1 MKRFIIFFM
10 LIGFS
15 VYGQLPSGKTM
26 HYTQK
31 DGLSFNIIN
40 SIAQDNEGFIWF
52 ATGNGLNRFDGINF
66 RTFTAN
72 PQDSSGIP
80 GNYIQKIFKDHQGTF
95 WISSRRGLYSFDLK
109 TEKFR
114 SQAVVSG
121 SKRADVTWIS
131 ENAGAKLWIGTTGN
145 GFSAVDPSKGY
156 FVNYTMKNLK
166 GLPTNDILCV
176 EEDTSGKLWLG
187 TQDAGLCVFNIHNG
201 QLGERML
208 IKNKGLQNSR
218 VNRIYQ
224 DHHKNMWIA
233 TSNGLWFYSHQT
245 RTFHQFDASRY
256 HLRSN
261 VFLSVIEDKRHQLYI
276 GLQDGGLYHLDLDK
290 FAAAD
295 PAAFVFDQVENE
307 KGYNITA
314 RSVQELFLD
323 RDENLWL
330 GTYGDGLFMV
340 SRNAAKFRQFRKKMT
355 DNSGESDVR
364 YYGMCADAEGYLW
377 LGTDGDGIYKTRRDG
392 TVMKHYRADAASGSL
407 TDNAILSAYRDSKG
421 NLWFGTYA
429 GGLLLYD
436 PETDGFISFK
446 HDPADPHSIPC
457 NDVRVIRE
465 DRNHHIWVGTNGGG
479 LARLDAAHKKFR
491 AYTTANSGLTSND
504 VRAIEAD
511 GKGNLWLGTYGGGL
525 NYLIAA
531 QDQVHPWLQHE
542 KDKIS
547 LAGKIIY
554 ALHLDQQNRL
564 WIGSEGEGL
573 LLLYTDKNTVRRLS
587 EKDGMADNTV
597 YAILEEST
605 GKIWV
610 TTNDGISKIDV
621 GKHKVSNYNSNDGLQ
636 GKQFNAGS
644 AIVADQGNLMVFG
657 GTEGWNLFHPKDIRP
672 SSYQPKIRITGLQL
686 YGREE
691 NDKGDL
697 KQISRYH
704 EITLQANQ
712 SVFSIQY
719 VALNFVY
726 PRDAQYAYKMEGLDK
741 DWVYVKSQRSA
752 TYRYLQP
759 GRYTFK
765 VKTTNEDDVWQ
776 EDFAYIDI
784 LILPPWY
791 KSWWAYTLYAA
802 VAVVIIYLL
811 IHYKAKQT
819 QLRYRIKIASLEA
832 EQEREL
838 HESKIS
844 FFTNISHEFRSPLT
858 LIVNPVREMIS
869 EKGTPGDMEN
879 LTIVYRNA
887 KRLLSLVDQLLLF
900 GKADTSADRLS
911 ISRINLISLCEE
923 VFLCFTYLAAK
934 KDITYLFTESFA
946 GAEIYADREKIEIAL
961 FNLISNALR
970 HTPEGGK
977 VTLDMTEDE
986 TGVVLRVIDT
996 GTGIPAEIGNRV
1008 FDRFYKVP
1016 DQNSSRAGFGI
1027 GLFLVKNFV
1036 ESHFGKV
1043 SFESAPGKG
1052 TTFEIRLLKG
1062 KAHFADY
1069 PINDDQPTSS
1079 LMLDELNGFDE
1090 DMEADGELN
1099 SAVIAET
1106 GRRTITEGLS
1116 SDMLTMLI
1124 IDDNEEIRHY
1134 IEKIFRGRFEL
1145 LSAANGEEGLQ
1156 QINRYLPDVIICD
1169 VLMQNLNGIELCR
1182 LVKADPALNHI
1193 PLILLTASTSSEI
1206 RLRGIEC
1213 GADDYLSK
1221 PFEKDLLVAR
1231 VEGLLKS
1238 RNNLQTYFYNK
1249 ITLKSANMKISAEY
1263 KDFLERCI
1271 EIVEKHMTDPNFG
1284 ISTLAEEIGMSRSNL
1299 YTKIKSISGQ
1309 SANSFIRFIR
1319 LRKAAEI
1326 FINTDLTI
1334 QETILRV
1341 GIRDNRYFREQF
1353 FKLFN
1358 VNPSD
1363 YIKKYRKTFS
1373 SRYTVNKS
1381 LLTVK
1386 QPK

>member
-1 MKRFIIFFM
+1 MKGLSIFLM
-10 LIGFS
+10 LIGFT
-15 VYGQLPSGKTM
+15 VYGQVPSGRTM

-40 SIAQDNEGFIWF
+40 SIIQDNQGFIWF

-66 RTFTAN
+66 RTFKSDS
-72 PQDSSGIP
+72 QDSSGLP
-80 GNYIQKIFKDHQGTF
+80 GNYIQKVFKDHQGTF
-95 WISSRRGLYSFDLK
+95 WLSSRKGLYSFDLK
-109 TEKFR
+109 TEKF
-114 SQAVVSG
+114 SQHAVAKASQ
-121 SKRADVTWIS
+121 RADVTWIS
-131 ENAGAKLWIGTTGN
+131 ENTKGRLWIATSAN
-145 GFSAVDPSKGY
+145 GFSALDQRTGN

-166 GLPTNDILCV
+166 GLPSNDILCV
-176 EEDTSGKLWLG
+176 EEDSGGNLWVG
-187 TQDAGLCVFNIHNG
+187 TQDAGLCVFRIRNG
-201 QLGERML
+201 RLAERVF
-208 IKNKGLQNSR
+208 KENKGPGNSR
-218 VNRIYQ
+218 VNRIYR
-224 DHHKNMWIA
+224 DHRNNLWIA
-233 TSNGLWFYSHQT
+233 SANGLWFYRQQT
-245 RTFHQFDASRY
+245 QSFHEFDAMRY

-261 VFLSVIEDKRHQLYI
+261 VFLSLIEDSRHQLYI
-276 GLQDGGLYHLDLDK
+276 GLQDGGLYHIDMDK
-290 FAAAD
+290 FAGAD
-295 PAAFVFDQVENE
+295 PAGFVFDQVENE
-307 KGYNITA
+307 KGYNITP

-340 SRNAAKFRQFRKKMT
+340 SRKAAKFQLFRKKMT

-364 YYGMCADAEGYLW
+364 YYGMCMDAEGYLW

-392 TVMKHYRADAASGSL
+392 TVIKHYRATGTPGSL
-407 TDNAILSAYRDSKG
+407 TDNAILSAYKDSKG

-429 GGLLLYD
+429 RGLLLYN

-446 HDPADPHSIPC
+446 HDSANPLSIPG

-465 DRNHHIWVGTNGGG
+465 DRNHNIWIGTNGGG
-479 LARLDAAHKKFR
+479 LGRLNPAH
-491 AYTTANSGLTSND
+491 TAFESYNTSNSGITSND
-504 VRAIEAD
+504 IRAIETD
-511 GKGNLWLGTYGGGL
+511 EKGNLWLGTYGGGL
-525 NYLIAA
+525 DYLVIAKN
-531 QDQVHPWLQHE
+531 VIHPFMQHE
-542 KDKIS
+542 NDRIN

-554 ALHLDQQNRL
+554 ALHMDQQKRL

-573 LLLYTDKNTVRRLS
+573 LVCYTNKNTVRRLS

-597 YAILEEST
+597 YAILEESA
-605 GKIWV
+605 GNIWV
-610 TTNDGISKIDV
+610 TTNDGISKVDLA
-621 GKHKVSNYNSNDGLQ
+621 KHKIYNFNSTDGLQ
-636 GKQFNAGS
+636 GKQFNSGS
-644 AIVADQGNLMVFG
+644 AIVAENGNLMCFG
-657 GTEGWNLFHPKDIRP
+657 GTEGWNMFHPREIRP
-672 SSYQPKIRITGLQL
+672 STYKPQIRITGLQL

-697 KQISRYH
+697 KHISQDRG
-704 EITLQANQ
+704 IILQANQ

-719 VALNFVY
+719 AALNFVY
-726 PRDAQYAYKMEGLDK
+726 PRDAQFAYKMEGLDK
-741 DWVYVKSQRSA
+741 DWNYVKSQRSA

-765 VKTTNEDDVWQ
+765 VKATNEDDVWQ
-776 EDFAYIDI
+776 DHYASVDI

-791 KSWWAYTLYAA
+791 KSWWACTVYIA
-802 VAVVIIYLL
+802 VAALLIYLL

-838 HESKIS
+838 HENKIS

-858 LIVNPVREMIS
+858 LIVNPVKEMIK
-869 EKGTPGDMEN
+869 EHGTPDNLEN

-887 KRLLSLVDQLLLF
+887 KRMLSLVDQLLLF
-900 GKADTSADRLS
+900 GKADTSADRLN
-911 ISRINLISLCEE
+911 IARINLISLCEE

-934 KDITYLFTESFA
+934 KGITYLFTENYPET
-946 GAEIYADREKIEIAL
+946 EIYGDREKIEIAL

-977 VTLDMTEDE
+977 VTLDITEDQE
-986 TGVVLRVIDT
+986 GVCIRVIDT
-996 GTGIPAEIGNRV
+996 GSGIPAEIGHKV
-1008 FDRFYKVP
+1008 FERFYKVP
-1016 DQNSSRAGFGI
+1016 DQNSSRGGFGI

-1036 ESHFGKV
+1036 ESHSGQVDFK
-1043 SFESAPGKG
+1043 SLPGKG
-1052 TTFEIRLLKG
+1052 TTFSVSLLKG
-1062 KAHFADY
+1062 KEHFAAY
-1069 PINDDQPTSS
+1069 PIHDDQPESS

-1090 DMEADGELN
+1090 NMEADKELN
-1099 SAVIAET
+1099 SAVAVEKD
-1106 GRRTITEGLS
+1106 RRTIAEGLS
-1116 SDMLTMLI
+1116 SDTLTMLI
-1124 IDDNEEIRHY
+1124 IDDNEELRHY
-1134 IEKIFRGRFEL
+1134 IEKIFRDRFKL
-1145 LSAANGEEGLQ
+1145 LSAANGEEGLRL
-1156 QINRYLPDVIICD
+1156 INRHLPDVIICD

-1213 GADDYLSK
+1213 GADDYISK
-1221 PFEKDLLVAR
+1221 PFEKELLMAR

-1263 KDFLERCI
+1263 KDFLDRCI
-1271 EIVEKHMTDPNFG
+1271 EIVEKHITDPDFG

-1334 QETILRV
+1334 QETILKI

-1358 VNPSD
+1358 LNPSD

>member
-1 MKRFIIFFM
+1 MKGFIIFLM

-15 VYGQLPSGKTM
+15 VYGQVPSGKTM

-40 SIAQDNEGFIWF
+40 SIAQDNQGFIWF

-66 RTFTAN
+66 RTFKSDL
-72 PQDSSGIP
+72 QDSSGIP
-80 GNYIQKIFKDHQGTF
+80 GNYIQKIFKDHKGTF
-95 WISSRRGLYSFDLK
+95 WISSRKGLYSFDLK

-114 SQAVVSG
+114 RQAVVAG
-121 SKRADVTWIS
+121 TKPDDITWIS
-131 ENAGAKLWIGTTGN
+131 ENAQGKFWIGTTGN
-145 GFSAVDPSKGY
+145 GFSAVDPSTGH
-156 FVNYTMKNLK
+156 FVNYNRKNLK
-166 GLPTNDILCV
+166 GLPSNDILCV
-176 EEDTSGKLWLG
+176 EEDSAGKLWLG
-187 TQDAGLCVFNIHNG
+187 TQDEGLCVFKIYDRKPA
-201 QLGERML
+201 ERVT
-208 IKNKGLQNSR
+208 IKNKGLANSR

-224 DHHKNMWIA
+224 DHLKNTWIA
-233 TSNGLWFYSHQT
+233 TSNGLWFYSYRT
-245 RTFHQFDASRY
+245 DTFHQIDASRY

-261 VFLSVIEDKRHQLYI
+261 VFLSLIEDKRHQLYI
-276 GLQDGGLYHLDLDK
+276 GLQDGGLYHMDMDK
-290 FAAAD
+290 YSTAD
-295 PAAFVFDQVENE
+295 PSAFVFDQVENE
-307 KGYNITA
+307 NGYNITS
-314 RSVQELFLD
+314 RSVEELFLD

-330 GTYGDGLFMV
+330 GTYGDGLFML
-340 SRNAAKFRQFRKKMT
+340 SRNAAKFQQFRKTMT

-364 YYGMCADAEGYLW
+364 FYGMCVDTQGYLW

-392 TVMKHYRADAASGSL
+392 TVIKHYRATGAAGSL
-407 TDNAILSAYRDSKG
+407 TDNAILSAYKDSRG

-429 GGLLLYD
+429 RGLLLYH
-436 PETDGFISFK
+436 PETDGFTSFK
-446 HDPADPHSIPC
+446 HDPSNPGSLPC

-465 DRNHHIWVGTNGGG
+465 DRNHNIWVGTNGGG
-479 LARLDAAHKKFR
+479 LARLDPAQQKFTS
-491 AYTTANSGLTSND
+491 YTSANSGLTSND

-511 GKGNLWLGTYGGGL
+511 ERGNLWLGTYGGGL
-525 NYLIAA
+525 NYFVAA
-531 QDQVHPWLQHE
+531 QNQIHPWLQHE
-542 KDKIS
+542 KDRIS

-554 ALHLDQQNRL
+554 ALHLDQQKRL

-573 LLLYTDKNTVRRLS
+573 LVYYTDKNTVRRLN

-597 YAILEEST
+597 YAILEESP
-605 GKIWV
+605 GKLWV
-610 TTNDGISKIDV
+610 STNDGISKIDF
-621 GKHKVSNYNSNDGLQ
+621 GRHKVYNFNSNDGLQ

-644 AIVADQGNLMVFG
+644 AIVADKGNLMIFG
-657 GTEGWNLFHPKDIRP
+657 GTEGWNLFHPKEIRP
-672 SSYQPKIRITGLQL
+672 SKYKPQIRITGLQL

-697 KQISRYH
+697 KHISRYH
-704 EITLQANQ
+704 EITLQSNQ

-726 PRDAQYAYKMEGLDK
+726 PRDAQYAYKMEGLDN
-741 DWVYVKSQRSA
+741 DWNYVKSQRSA

-776 EDFAYIDI
+776 DDYASVDI
-784 LILPPWY
+784 LVLPPWY
-791 KSWWAYTLYAA
+791 KSWWAYTTYAA
-802 VAVVIIYLL
+802 VAVLITYLL

-819 QLRYRIKIASLEA
+819 QLRYRIRIASLEA
-832 EQEREL
+832 QQEREL
-838 HESKIS
+838 YENRIS

-869 EKGTPGDMEN
+869 EQAAEGILEN

-900 GKADTSADRLS
+900 GKADTSADRLT
-911 ISRINLISLCEE
+911 ITRINLISLCEE

-934 KDITYLFTESFA
+934 KDITYLFTEDYA
-946 GAEIYADREKIEIAL
+946 DAEVYGDREKIEIAL

-977 VTLDMTEDE
+977 VTVAISEDQ
-986 TGVVLRVIDT
+986 TDVILRVIDT
-996 GTGIPAEIGNRV
+996 GTGIPAEIGDKV

-1016 DQNSSRAGFGI
+1016 GQNSPRSGFGI

-1043 SFESAPGKG
+1043 SFVSVQGKG
-1052 TTFEIRLLKG
+1052 TSFEIRLLKG
-1062 KAHFADY
+1062 KAQFVAYQIH
-1069 PINDDQPTSS
+1069 DDQSQSS
-1079 LMLDELNGFDE
+1079 MMLDELNGFNEEIDTE
-1090 DMEADGELN
+1090 TELSAGIMAEAD
-1099 SAVIAET
+1099 
-1106 GRRTITEGLS
+1106 RQKITEGLS
-1116 SDMLTMLI
+1116 SEKLTLLI

-1134 IEKIFRGRFEL
+1134 IEKIFRDRFEL
-1145 LSAANGEEGLQ
+1145 LSAPNGEEGLQ
-1156 QINRYLPDVIICD
+1156 LINRYLPDMIICD

-1193 PLILLTASTSSEI
+1193 PLVLLTASTSSEI

-1213 GADDYLSK
+1213 GADDYISK

-1263 KDFLERCI
+1263 KDFLDHCI
-1271 EIVEKHMTDPNFG
+1271 EIVERHMTDPDFG

-1309 SANSFIRFIR
+1309 SANSFIRYIR

-1334 QETILRV
+1334 QQTILKV

-1353 FKLFN
+1353 FKLFQM
-1358 VNPSD
+1358 NPSD

-1381 LLTVK
+1381 LLATK
-1386 QPK
+1386 QHK